1 VKIAGRPSSP
11 NIIEETQPKRDLLDW
26 LVELPVYSANNW
38 RNRLFPADVGLPRID
53 FSPASLQGGIDR
65 EYGQRVAATNRD
77 IIREAGRSD
86 IVPIS
91 KGDNLYLLDGKG
103 KVVEGYDSPFFQQSL
118 ARAGGDTAPDLKT
131 WNYVTA
137 ASKARKVEPASV
149 GSAALR
155 LTSSVPSDV
164 IDTLIAEAGADPDG
178 LAAVAHVINN
188 RSSQWGMTPEQ
199 VVKQKGQFEGYYN
212 PGPKSR
218 EAQKMPEVRAAA
230 EKAWQAVQAGA
241 IPDPTKGG
249 TSFRTKGYKQPAPNG
264 TVTIAGNTFALGT
277 AKPNSAVNAINRAAP
292 LPMPPRP
299 PTLSAFAST
308 PTLDPMRSL
317 QDTLNAKAERIRA
330 GTDTQTTQRAVA
342 TPPVPMPAPPPS
354 RGVGTGYLAPA
365 TKVQTVRID
374 PLTNKV
380 IPSAPLTRTPVTAQA
395 PAPRPVSKP
404 PNVTYVPSTPAPTP
418 FQTANRTMV
427 QGVPFVGPIVNG
439 VVSAVDLV
447 SNRPSAAAQAKP
459 APQPVTLP
467 SVIPPTPKGYN
478 TLTGKY
484 ETMQPSTPYAAG
496 PAPVRVADNK
506 SPARLYPTVT
516 APTMQETLDEQALMR
531 RPRVPQLTPAT
542 LPRLPMPKPAAL
554 NRPIVPV
561 RTAPIP
567 AARIPL
573 PQTRTVNPVSQ
584 IIPAVQA
591 RAGQT
596 LFGRLFNM
604 ATAGVVP
611 QASTAS
617 NNAPHVS
624 AAPVYSSNLQ
634 HNPNFGPAPG
644 VHPHLNQ
651 FGMFD

>member
-1 VKIAGRPSSP
+1 
-11 NIIEETQPKRDLLDW
+11 
-26 LVELPVYSANNW
+26 
-38 RNRLFPADVGLPRID
+38 
-53 FSPASLQGGIDR
+53 
-65 EYGQRVAATNRD
+65 
-77 IIREAGRSD
+77 
-86 IVPIS
+86 
-91 KGDNLYLLDGKG
+91 
-103 KVVEGYDSPFFQQSL
+103 
-118 ARAGGDTAPDLKT
+118 
-131 WNYVTA
+131 
-137 ASKARKVEPASV
+137 
-149 GSAALR
+149 
-155 LTSSVPSDV
+155 
-164 IDTLIAEAGADPDG
+164 
-178 LAAVAHVINN
+178 
-188 RSSQWGMTPEQ
+188 
-199 VVKQKGQFEGYYN
+199 
-212 PGPKSR
+212 
-218 EAQKMPEVRAAA
+218 
-230 EKAWQAVQAGA
+230 
-241 IPDPTKGG
+241 
-249 TSFRTKGYKQPAPNG
+249 
-264 TVTIAGNTFALGT
+264 
-277 AKPNSAVNAINRAAP
+277 
-292 LPMPPRP
+292 
-299 PTLSAFAST
+299 
-308 PTLDPMRSL
+308 
-317 QDTLNAKAERIRA
+317 
-330 GTDTQTTQRAVA
+330 
-342 TPPVPMPAPPPS
+342 
-354 RGVGTGYLAPA
+354 
-365 TKVQTVRID
+365 
-374 PLTNKV
+374 
-380 IPSAPLTRTPVTAQA
+380 
-395 PAPRPVSKP
+395 
-404 PNVTYVPSTPAPTP
+404 
-418 FQTANRTMV
+418 MV

-506 SPARLYPTVT
+506 SPARLYPVAN

-554 NRPIVPV
+554 AMPLRNIAPPPPV
-561 RTAPIP
+561 RRAPITP
-567 AARIPL
+567 ARIPL
-573 PQTRTVNPVSQ
+573 SQTRTVNPVSQ

-611 QASTAS
+611 QANTAS